1 MKKSDGWLGAAGMLA
16 GSILFL
22 LTILAEVFRFKVDP
36 FIVRGSMSLLTLQFG
51 VWIGLI
57 GLVFFFRHAIGIFV
71 LGGILLL
78 SLILSAV
85 FEQGDS
91 HTKQQIAA
99 LIYWGLCWIPALS
112 RKVIGQS

>member
-1 MKKSDGWLGAAGMLA
+1 MKKPYGWIGVPGMFV

-22 LTILAEVFRFKVDP
+22 LTILAGVFRFKVDP
-36 FIVRGSMSLLTLQFG
+36 FIDRGSMSLLTLQFG
-51 VWIGLI
+51 VWIGVI
-57 GLVFFFRHAIGIFV
+57 GLVFFFRHAIGIFA

-78 SLILSAV
+78 MLVLSV

-91 HTKQQIAA
+91 HTKQQILA
-99 LIYWGLCWIPALS
+99 LIYWGLCWIPSLS